1 MNAIVLIIYWVI
13 NIYQALVVDFRDI
26 IVNKIKRAK
35 TNDQGMNKTGL
46 GDVQNSGG
54 GCGRVNL

>member
-1 MNAIVLIIYWVI
+1 MLIIYWVI